1 MSAKP
6 THDLAIKT
14 GEYQD
19 SNTGQMKGRWL
30 RIGTVIRHD
39 DGGSSIKLDCVPVGL
54 PEWDGWVSVFPRE
67 EQDNFSGSNNQSRSN
82 VRPPQNT
89 QQGNGQGRPLQDFD
103 QDVPF

>member
-14 GEYQD
+14 GEYND
-19 SNTGQMKGRWL
+19 SSTGQMKGRWL

-67 EQDNFSGSNNQSRSN
+67 EQDNVSNNQSRSN
-82 VRPPQNT
+82 NRPPQNA
-89 QQGNGQGRPLQDFD
+89 QGNGQGRPLQDFD

>member
-14 GEYQD
+14 GEYND
-19 SNTGQMKGRWL
+19 SNTGQTKGRWL

-39 DGGSSIKLDCVPVGL
+39 DGGTSIKLDCVPVGL

-67 EQDNFSGSNNQSRSN
+67 EQDNFSSTNHQQQTNSY
-82 VRPPQNT
+82 PPQNT
-89 QQGNGQGRPLQDFD
+89 QQSNGQGRPMQDFD

>member
-14 GEYQD
+14 GEYND

-54 PEWDGWVSVFPRE
+54 PDWDGWVSVFPRE
-67 EQDNFSGSNNQSRSN
+67 EQDNFTNGNNQSRSN

>member
-14 GEYQD
+14 GEYND
-19 SNTGQMKGRWL
+19 SSTGQMKGRWL

-67 EQDNFSGSNNQSRSN
+67 EQDNFSNNQSRSN
-82 VRPPQNT
+82 NRPPQNA